1 VGGAAVQW
9 LRDGLGV
16 IADSD
21 AVEALAR
28 RVPDTGGVY
37 FVPAFTGL
45 GAPYW
50 DPQARGALVGLTRGT
65 TAAHLAR
72 ATLEAIAFQS
82 TDVLN
87 AMQADSGRAVHEL
100 RVDGGGSRNGLLMQ
114 FQADLLGAPV
124 VCAQHAEST
133 ALGAA
138 CLAGVGA
145 GLWSQTD
152 VAAGWRAGPSFLPR
166 MSRDEAAARL
176 QRWSLAVR
184 STRGFQ

>member
-1 VGGAAVQW
+1 MQW
-9 LRDGLGV
+9 LRDGLGL
-16 IADSD
+16 IPDSG

-82 TDVLN
+82 ADVLN
-87 AMQADSGRAVHEL
+87 AMQTDSGGALSEL
-100 RVDGGGSRNGLLMQ
+100 RVDGGGSRNALLMQ

-124 VCAQHAEST
+124 VCARHAEST

-138 CLAGVGA
+138 SLAAVGV
-145 GLWSQTD
+145 GLWSEAEVGATWQ
-152 VAAGWRAGPSFLPR
+152 AGPILYAPHEPR
-166 MSRDEAAARL
+166 
-176 QRWSLAVR
+176 
-184 STRGFQ
+184 